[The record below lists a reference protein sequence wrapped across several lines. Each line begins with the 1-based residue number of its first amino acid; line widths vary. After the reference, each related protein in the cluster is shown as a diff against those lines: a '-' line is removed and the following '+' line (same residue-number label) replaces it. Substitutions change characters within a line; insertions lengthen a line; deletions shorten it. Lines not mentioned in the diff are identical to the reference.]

1 MIAVLLATASSYA
14 QEIDKDSI
22 STENLKEVIVIGQK
36 ATLDKKQSKSLATVE
51 EYLENSPKINMIKR
65 GGYAWEPLLNNMP
78 SERTLI
84 TIDGMRIFGA
94 CTDKMDPITSY
105 VEISNLSEASIL
117 SGQQGGIHGSTI
129 GGGID
134 LKRQRGTFKDDGWH
148 GSAQAGY
155 ETNNNL
161 KIGGLA
167 TQYSDSTFYFDA
179 AIMARDADNYYAGNR
194 EEVLYSQY
202 SKYNISGN
210 IGFLLNSNSIL
221 EGSIIYDKATDVGYL
236 ALPMDVSLAEAI
248 IASANYKI
256 MPSDSW
262 YSKWDTKLYFNKITH
277 VMDDSKRPDVPIRM
291 DMPGWSTTYGFYST
305 VERHQSQ
312 HHLTADINGFLND
325 SRAEM
330 TMYPNNP
337 NENAMFM
344 LTWPDVQTRY
354 IALQLKDHI
363 TFNEKSEVEIS
374 ASLASHTN
382 EVTDLFGLQSLQ
394 IIYPEMEATKTR
406 ILKSLAINYNYSNA
420 GFAYGAGLGYG
431 ERAASVSEGYGFYL
445 FNSFDRYDYIGNPT
459 LKNEQSLEVNFFA
472 SYKTNKS
479 KIKLSGSYFNIRNY
493 IVGIPMPSFLP
504 MTIGADGV
512 KVYQALNY
520 ATIASADITFE
531 QKLTNAFTFSA
542 QATYSQGQDNDGGNL
557 PFISPLQ
564 YKTGLK
570 YYKNQM
576 TAELAFRGNAAQTAF
591 NPFYGEDRTASY
603 GVFDIA
609 LAKAFTFEKTNLTAK
624 IGAENVLDTYY
635 STYSDWN
642 NIPRMGRNV
651 FFNLKFGI

>member
-1 MIAVLLATASSYA
+1 MLSLFIVSISSFA
-14 QEIDKDSI
+14 QEIEKDTVSI
-22 STENLKEVIVIGQK
+22 ENLLEVIVIGQN
-36 ATLDKKQSKSLATVE
+36 ATLDQKQSKSLATVE
-51 EYLENSPKINMIKR
+51 EYLENSPKINMLKR
-65 GGYAWEPLLNNMP
+65 GGYAWEPLLNSMP

-117 SGQQGGIHGSTI
+117 SGQQGGVHGSTI

-134 LKRQRGTFKDDGWH
+134 LKRQRGTFKDTGWQ

-155 ETNNNL
+155 ESNNNL
-161 KIGGLA
+161 KIGGLS

-179 AIMARDADNYYAGNR
+179 AYMTRDADNYLAGGK

-210 IGFLLNSNSIL
+210 IGFLVNSNSIL
-221 EGSIIYDKATDVGYL
+221 EGSIIYDKATDVGYP
-236 ALPMDVSLAEAI
+236 ALPMDVSIAEAV
-248 IASANYKI
+248 IASATYKV
-256 MPSDSW
+256 MPQDSW
-262 YSKWDTKLYFNKITH
+262 YDKWDTKLYFNKITH
-277 VMDDSKRPDVPIRM
+277 IMDDSKRPNVPIRM

-305 VERHQSQ
+305 MEKRHNK
-312 HHLTADINGFLND
+312 HHMTADINGFLNN

-330 TMYPNNP
+330 TMFPNDP
-337 NENAMFM
+337 NEKAMFM
-344 LTWPDVQTRY
+344 LTWPNVQTRY
-354 IALQLKDHI
+354 TALQMKDHI
-363 TFNEKSEVEIS
+363 TFNETSGVEIS
-374 ASLASHTN
+374 ASLASDSN
-382 EVTDLFGLQSLQ
+382 EVTDLFGLESLQ
-394 IIYPEMEATKTR
+394 IIYPEMHASRSR
-406 ILKSLAINYNYSNA
+406 ILKSFAINYNFNKSRF
-420 GFAYGAGLGYG
+420 GYGLGLGYG

-459 LKNEQSLEVNFFA
+459 LKNEQSLEFNFFA
-472 SYKTNKS
+472 TFKTEQT

-493 IVGIPMPSFLP
+493 IVGIPMSSYLP

-512 KVYQALNY
+512 KVYQALKY

-531 QKLTNAFTFSA
+531 QKISNVFTFSA
-542 QATYSQGQDNDGGNL
+542 QATYSYGQDYAGGNL

-564 YKTGLK
+564 YKTAVK
-570 YYKNQM
+570 YYQNQL
-576 TAELAFRGNAAQTAF
+576 TAEIAFHGNAAQAAF

-603 GVFDIA
+603 GVFDLA
-609 LAKAFTFEKTNLTAK
+609 LAKAFKFERINLTAK
-624 IGAENVLDTYY
+624 IGAENIFDNYY
-635 STYSDWN
+635 STYTDWN

-651 FFNLKFGI
+651 FFNLKIAI

>member
-1 MIAVLLATASSYA
+1 MAALLLATASSYA
-14 QEIDKDSI
+14 QEIDKDSL
-22 STENLKEVIVIGQK
+22 STENLKEVIVIGKK

-65 GGYAWEPLLNNMP
+65 GGYAWEPLINNMP

-105 VEISNLSEASIL
+105 VEISNLSEASIM
-117 SGQQGGIHGSTI
+117 SGQQGGVHGATI

-134 LKRQRGTFKDDGWH
+134 LKRQRGTFNNAGWNAA
-148 GSAQAGY
+148 AQAGF
-155 ETNNNL
+155 ETNNTL

-179 AIMARDADNYYAGNR
+179 TIMSRNADNYFAGDR
-194 EEVLYSQY
+194 TEVLYSQY
-202 SKYNISGN
+202 NKYNISGN
-210 IGFLLNSNSIL
+210 LGFLLSPNSVL
-221 EGSIIYDKATDVGYL
+221 EGSIIYDKATDVGYP

-262 YSKWDTKLYFNKITH
+262 YSKWDNKIYFNKITH

-305 VERHQSQ
+305 IEGHRNRSHI
-312 HHLTADINGFLND
+312 TADINGFVNQ
-325 SRAEM
+325 SKAEM

-337 NENAMFM
+337 AENPMFM

-354 IALQLKDHI
+354 LAFQLKDHI
-363 TFNEKSEVEIS
+363 VFNEKSEVEIS

-394 IIYPEMEATKTR
+394 IFYPEMNATKSR
-406 ILKSLAINYNYSNA
+406 LLKSLAANYNFSNN
-420 GFAYGAGLGYG
+420 GFGYGLGLGFG
-431 ERAASVSEGYGFYL
+431 ERAPSVSEGYGFYL
-445 FNSFDRYDYIGNPT
+445 FNSFDRYDYIGNPL
-459 LKNEQSLEVNFFA
+459 LKNEQSLEGNFYG
-472 SYKTNKS
+472 SYKTDKT
-479 KIKLSGSYFNIRNY
+479 KIKISGSYFNIRNY

-504 MTIGADGV
+504 MTIGADGI
-512 KVYQALNY
+512 KIYSALDY
-520 ATIASADITFE
+520 AIIASADITFE
-531 QKLTNAFTFSA
+531 QKLSSSFTFLA
-542 QATYSQGQDNDGGNL
+542 QATYSQGQDDSGGNL

-564 YKTGLK
+564 YKSSLR
-570 YYKNQM
+570 YYKNQT
-576 TAELAFRGNAAQTAF
+576 TAEITFRGNAAQTAF

-603 GVFDIA
+603 AVVDMAFG
-609 LAKAFTFEKTNLTAK
+609 KAFSFEKTSLTAK
-624 IGAENVLDTYY
+624 VGAENILDAYY
-635 STYSDWN
+635 STYTDWN
-642 NIPRMGRNV
+642 NIPRMGRNF
-651 FFNLKFGI
+651 FFNLKFSI

>member
-1 MIAVLLATASSYA
+1 MVAALFVAASSYA
-14 QEIDKDSI
+14 QETKKDSL

-65 GGYAWEPLLNNMP
+65 GGYAWEPLLNSMP

-117 SGQQGGIHGSTI
+117 SGQQGGVHGSTI

-134 LKRQRGTFKDDGWH
+134 LKRQRGTFKDAGWR
-148 GSAQAGY
+148 GSAQVGY

-179 AIMARDADNYYAGNR
+179 AFMARDAGNYFAGNR

-202 SKYNISGN
+202 SKYNVSGN
-210 IGFLLNSNSIL
+210 IGFLVSTNSIL
-221 EGSIIYDKATDVGYL
+221 EGSIIYDKATDVGYP

-248 IASANYKI
+248 IASATYKI

-262 YSKWDTKLYFNKITH
+262 FAKWDNKIYYNKIVHT
-277 VMDDSKRPDVPIRM
+277 MDDSKRPDVPIRM

-305 VERHQSQ
+305 IEKHQNR
-312 HHLTADINGFLND
+312 HHLTADINGYLNQ

-330 TMYPNNP
+330 TMYPNDP

-344 LTWPDVQTRY
+344 VTWPDVETRY
-354 IALQLKDHI
+354 VALQLKDHLALTENSDI
-363 TFNEKSEVEIS
+363 EIS

-394 IIYPEMEATKTR
+394 IIYPEMEASKTR
-406 ILKSLAINYNYSNA
+406 ILKSFAANYNFAKSNF
-420 GFAYGAGLGYG
+420 GYGLGLGYG

-459 LKNEQSLEVNFFA
+459 LKNEQSLEVNFFV
-472 SYKTNKS
+472 SYKTEKT

-504 MTIGADGV
+504 MTIGSDGV
-512 KVYQALNY
+512 KVYSALSY

-531 QKLTNAFTFSA
+531 QKLSTAFTLSA
-542 QATYSQGQDNDGGNL
+542 QATYSQGEDNKGGNL

-564 YKTGLK
+564 YKTGLR
-570 YYKNQM
+570 YFENQM
-576 TAELAFRGNAAQTAF
+576 TAEIAFRGNAAQTAF
-591 NPFYGEDRTASY
+591 NPYYGEDRTASY
-603 GVFDIA
+603 GVFDLA
-609 LAKAFTFEKTNLTAK
+609 LAKAFTFENTKLTAK
-624 IGAENVLDTYY
+624 IGAENVLDTFY
-635 STYSDWN
+635 STYTDWN
-642 NIPRMGRNV
+642 NIPRMGRNIFMNIKV
-651 FFNLKFGI
+651 AL